1 MNGQPVKVD
10 EPSWGRV
17 NYHESGW
24 TAFQVDLT
32 PEVKFGEKNLLAI
45 RVTKNTK
52 SSDLD
57 TGDFF
62 FLGGIHRTVKLF
74 SVPKTHITDIT
85 VRTKLLPD
93 NAAELELL
101 VDLTEPTPL
110 TLSAQLQG

>member
-32 PEVKFGEKNLLAI
+32 PQVKFGEKNLLAI

-57 TGDFF
+57 TGDYF
-62 FLGGIHRTVKLF
+62 FLGGIHRSVKLF
-74 SVPKTHITDIT
+74 SVPTTHFTDVT
-85 VRTKLLPD
+85 VRTRLLPD
-93 NAAELELL
+93 NAAEVKVL
-101 VDLTEPTPL
+101 V
-110 TLSAQLQG
+110 TLSQATIHTISVTLE